1 MALHTFGSTSAS
13 ALRAIQFSEAVSDAD
28 IASISQ
34 TVTNDIMFGSVLS
47 GAGVGA
53 QGILATGTTSASI
66 NITTLAHTA
75 GGPLAAIQVGQ
86 LVLGVGIVPGT
97 YVASIV
103 SGTAVTL
110 SQATTSNTT
119 LVPLCFVPT
128 NYESTPNVNRSQQ
141 LIVPMRGVL
150 KILPNDVI
158 AVDPNT
164 GAVILVPGNAVSA
177 SGSIWTFT

>member
-1 MALHTFGSTSAS
+1 MALHTFGSTSSS

-34 TVTNDIMFGSVLS
+34 TVTNDIMFGPVLS

-177 SGSIWTFT
+177 SGSVWTFT